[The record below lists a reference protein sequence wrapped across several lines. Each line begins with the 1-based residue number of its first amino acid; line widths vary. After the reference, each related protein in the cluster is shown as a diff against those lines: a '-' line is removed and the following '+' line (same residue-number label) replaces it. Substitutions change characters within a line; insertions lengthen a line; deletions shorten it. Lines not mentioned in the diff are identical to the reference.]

1 VNEQQIPVTEVPQPI
16 IRWSSDIP
24 NLIQSNDRNKKIVIG
39 LDRDGV
45 INVDLGTYVT
55 KPEDFEP
62 IPGSLE
68 AVATIKRL
76 GFQVVII
83 TNQGGIAKGIM
94 TQADVNRVHD
104 RMFKLLGEAGCA
116 FIEALYYSETN
127 RKDDKFAKPN
137 IGMFKRCQD
146 EHPDI
151 RFSRGYY
158 VGDKISD
165 LKAAMKI
172 GAKPILVRTGYGKET
187 EKLLNRFTYKKIK
200 AKTKVYD
207 DLKSFVDTL
216 DQA

>member
-1 VNEQQIPVTEVPQPI
+1 MT
-16 IRWSSDIP
+16 S
-24 NLIQSNDRNKKIVIG
+24 KIFIG

-45 INVDLGTYVT
+45 INTDLGHYCTHP
-55 KPEDFEP
+55 KDFEP